1 MIKTMRLDFK
11 NQKPLANE
19 ELSQRE
25 LQSAVEKTKLQ
36 LASDILATKSA
47 IADVEEEISVIKTT
61 FPLDTQKYVDKVS
74 ELIGLKEGLK
84 QITALQKELGLV

>member
-1 MIKTMRLDFK
+1 MRLDFK

-25 LQSAVEKTKLQ
+25 VQSAVEKTKLQ

-47 IADVEEEISVIKTT
+47 IADVEEEIEVIKTT
-61 FPLDTQKYVDKVS
+61 YPLNTQQYVNKVS
-74 ELIGLKEGLK
+74 ELTGLKEGLK
-84 QITALQKELGLV
+84 QITNLQKELGLA

>member
-1 MIKTMRLDFK
+1 MRLDFK

-25 LQSAVEKTKLQ
+25 VQSAVEKTKLQ

-47 IADVEEEISVIKTT
+47 IADAEEEMSVIKTT
-61 FPLDTQKYVDKVS
+61 FPLDAQKYVNKVS
-74 ELIGLKEGLK
+74 ELTGLKEGLK
-84 QITALQKELGLV
+84 QITNLQKELGLA

>member
-1 MIKTMRLDFK
+1 MRLNFK
-11 NQKPLANE
+11 EQKPLANE

-25 LQSAVEKTKLQ
+25 VQSAVEKTKLQ

-47 IADVEEEISVIKTT
+47 IADVEEEIEVIKTT
-61 FPLDTQKYVDKVS
+61 YPLDAQKYVNKVS
-74 ELIGLKEGLK
+74 ELTGLKDGLK